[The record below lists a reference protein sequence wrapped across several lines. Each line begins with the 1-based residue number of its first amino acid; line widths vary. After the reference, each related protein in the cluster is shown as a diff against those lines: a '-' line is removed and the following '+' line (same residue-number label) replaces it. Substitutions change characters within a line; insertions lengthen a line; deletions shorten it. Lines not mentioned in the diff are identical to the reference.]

1 MGHAIQNSRALLTAL
16 QENDRELEMVHFC
29 VGPYNTTKDEKGE
42 NCAILIGELE
52 ASIMC
57 LLGQKNIFKTSMF
70 FLFLFF
76 SLLPFDK
83 LQE

>member
-42 NCAILIGELE
+42 NCAILIGK
-52 ASIMC
+52 
-57 LLGQKNIFKTSMF
+57 LGGLNYV
-70 FLFLFF
+70 
-76 SLLPFDK
+76 SLRTEEHF
-83 LQE
+83 

>member
-42 NCAILIGELE
+42 NCAILIGK
-52 ASIMC
+52 
-57 LLGQKNIFKTSMF
+57 LGSAILRSPQSCVSTGGVIFF
-70 FLFLFF
+70 
-76 SLLPFDK
+76 
-83 LQE
+83 

>member
-16 QENDRELEMVHFC
+16 QENERELEMVHFC

-42 NCAILIGELE
+42 NCAILIG
-52 ASIMC
+52 
-57 LLGQKNIFKTSMF
+57 KNFVSTGERSYF
-70 FLFLFF
+70 Y
-76 SLLPFDK
+76 SCCPSYDK